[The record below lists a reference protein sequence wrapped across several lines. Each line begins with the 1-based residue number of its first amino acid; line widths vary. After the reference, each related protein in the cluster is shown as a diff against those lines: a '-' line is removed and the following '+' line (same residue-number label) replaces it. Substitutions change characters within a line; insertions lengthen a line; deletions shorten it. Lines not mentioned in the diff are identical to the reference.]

1 MCHAVLWFTFLVLCH
16 CLHIL
21 FLVSDL
27 TLEIYTS
34 PDFVSFPSLN
44 SQFEF
49 SSQTAC
55 LLSSDSTPPGQA
67 AAPKHFIQ
75 SWSETKKALKGA
87 KDIQKSVALI
97 CG

>member
-1 MCHAVLWFTFLVLCH
+1 M
-16 CLHIL
+16 
-21 FLVSDL
+21 
-27 TLEIYTS
+27 TLEIYAP

-55 LLSSDSTPPGQA
+55 FLRSDSTPPGQA
-67 AAPKHFIQ
+67 AVPKHFIQ
-75 SWSETKKALKGA
+75 SWSEAKKALKGA
-87 KDIQKSVALI
+87 KAIQKSVALI